1 MKDFN
6 VAILGCGTVGGGTAK
21 ILLEMKDELYNK
33 TGRNI
38 IIKKVVE
45 LYPKNA
51 SKKYDIPIELFC
63 GNGMDLTQN
72 DTIKFIKEICI
83 DKEIDLVIETIG
95 GSSDNIL
102 NIVLDIIKSKKHIVT
117 ANKALLAEKG
127 NIIFKTAK
135 ENNVVVGYEASVCGA
150 IPIIKTISESFT
162 GDDIIS
168 ISGIMNGTSNYILS
182 MMQYENINFKEALKL
197 AQKNGYAEADP
208 SFDINGIDAG
218 HKLIILAKLAFGIS
232 ITLDELS
239 IQGINNINQD
249 DLIFA
254 NEMECRIKLIC
265 FAKKIDG
272 KLYATVCPM
281 MVKNNNY
288 LSQVNGATNALRLE
302 NKYSGV
308 HFLIGKGAGSLET
321 ASSIVADIVF
331 ITRYSE
337 KMIGNL
343 KSSNYEFIGSKHFAF
358 PYNVI
363 FETEDIPGITGIITT
378 AIGNQ
383 NINIDTVGHNRHNK
397 DKAIFSIAT
406 MPCTL
411 KAIKDAIKDIR
422 SRYPDVLLIEP
433 KIIPI
438 LY

>member
-21 ILLEMKDELYNK
+21 ILLEMKDDLYNK
-33 TGRNI
+33 TGRKINLKNI
-38 IIKKVVE
+38 VE
-45 LYPKNA
+45 IYPKKT
-51 SKKYDIPIELFC
+51 SKKYDIPLELFC

-72 DTIKFIKEICI
+72 DTLKYINEINK
-83 DKEIDLVIETIG
+83 DKDIDLVIETIG

-102 NIVLDIIKSKKHIVT
+102 NIVLDILKSKKHMVT

-127 NIIFKTAK
+127 NIIFNTAK
-135 ENNVVVGYEASVCGA
+135 ENNVIVGYEASVCAA
-150 IPIIKTISESFT
+150 IPIIKTITEGFT

-182 MMQYENINFKEALKL
+182 MMQCENISFKEALKL

-208 SFDINGIDAG
+208 SLDINGIDAG
-218 HKLIILAKLAFGIS
+218 HKLIILTKLAFGIS
-232 ITLDELS
+232 ITLEDLS

-249 DLIFA
+249 DLNFA
-254 NEMECRIKLIC
+254 NEMECKVKLIC

-281 MVKNNNY
+281 MVKNNNF

-337 KMIGNL
+337 KIISNI
-343 KSSNYEFIGSKHFAF
+343 KSSNFQFIGLKHFIF
-358 PYNVI
+358 PYNII
-363 FETEDIPGITGIITT
+363 FETEDMPGITGIITT

-411 KAIKDAIKDIR
+411 NSIKEAIKEIR
-422 SRYPDVLLIEP
+422 TRYPDVLLIEP